1 MAASPTVN
9 GHSQPHIGLSPTTAG
24 SPEMANT
31 HRDLTA
37 HDRLSTISDNDSIT
51 TLSKRQRV
59 KSIVHKIA
67 SAPKHVLIKAD
78 IIHPH
83 EEPVASDTKMI
94 PGITDNAAFNTG
106 MLDEPEE
113 PPAHGPVGTAI
124 RNPVDTMKEAGRIIA
139 HPRNHAKRA
148 AAAQVTAS
156 ENPFL
161 SEGMDEQLVEA
172 HQALEDLE
180 AGKQREVHAIDT
192 SDDDLDIVNAKHNI
206 EFLNTERETR
216 KSAWITSKH
225 VRRVRAVRLPMV
237 EEMPDMDDF
246 YIRDRYGLKGRWV
259 WEMYFGRVC

>member
-1 MAASPTVN
+1 
-9 GHSQPHIGLSPTTAG
+9 
-24 SPEMANT
+24 MANT

-59 KSIVHKIA
+59 KSIVHKIT
-67 SAPKHVLIKAD
+67 SAPKHILIKAD

-83 EEPVASDTKMI
+83 EEPVASDTKVI

-106 MLDEPEE
+106 LLDEPEE

-148 AAAQVTAS
+148 AAGQVTAS

-192 SDDDLDIVNAKHNI
+192 SDDDLDIVNAIHNI

-237 EEMPDMDDF
+237 AEMPDMDD
-246 YIRDRYGLKGRWV
+246 YYVRDRYGLKGRWV
-259 WEMYFGRVC
+259 WEMYFGRVSQARMFGCTY